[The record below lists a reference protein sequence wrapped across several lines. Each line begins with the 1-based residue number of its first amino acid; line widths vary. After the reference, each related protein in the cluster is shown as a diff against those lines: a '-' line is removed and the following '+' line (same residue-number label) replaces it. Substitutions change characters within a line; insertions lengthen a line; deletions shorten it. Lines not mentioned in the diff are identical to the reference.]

1 MNVKAVLLALA
12 AFTLAAPAGAQAPGP
27 QGPSAAPRPAFENDL
42 AGLAHVLGGAHYIRI
57 LCSGKADQTWRQ
69 QMQKFM
75 DLEGPP
81 GTPRRA
87 LMVAEFNEGYREQ
100 EQRYSSCSPDAQGA
114 EGQLKAQGG
123 RYAQS
128 LAARYKY

>member
-1 MNVKAVLLALA
+1 MTARFALCALAALALA
-12 AFTLAAPAGAQAPGP
+12 APSFAQAP
-27 QGPSAAPRPAFENDL
+27 PSAGPPRPAFENDL
-42 AGLAHVLGGAHYIRI
+42 GGLAHVLGGAHYIRI

-87 LMVAEFNEGYREQ
+87 LMVQEFNEGYREQ
-100 EQRYSSCSPDAQGA
+100 EQRYSSCSPDAQSA
-114 EGQLKAQGG
+114 ENTLKAQGARFAKALAV
-123 RYAQS
+123 RY
-128 LAARYKY
+128 RY

>member
-1 MNVKAVLLALA
+1 MNARFALCVFA
-12 AFTLAAPAGAQAPGP
+12 TFAFIAPAGAQAP
-27 QGPSAAPRPAFENDL
+27 PSAGPPRPAFENDL

-57 LCSGKADQTWRQ
+57 LCSGKGDQTWRS

-87 LMVAEFNEGYREQ
+87 LMVQEFNEGYREQ
-100 EQRYSSCSPDAQGA
+100 EQRYSGCTPEAQGA
-114 EGQLKAQGG
+114 ENQLKAQGARFAKG
-123 RYAQS
+123 
-128 LAARYKY
+128 LAARYRY

>member
-1 MNVKAVLLALA
+1 MNARFALCALA
-12 AFTLAAPAGAQAPGP
+12 ALALAAPAGAQAPTSAGP
-27 QGPSAAPRPAFENDL
+27 PRPAFENDL

-57 LCSGKADQTWRQ
+57 LCAGKGDQSWRL

-87 LMVAEFNEGYREQ
+87 LMVQEFNEGYREQ
-100 EQRYSSCSPDAQGA
+100 EQRYSGCSPDAQGA
-114 EGQLKAQGG
+114 ENTLKTQGA
-123 RYAQS
+123 RFAKA
-128 LAARYKY
+128 LAARYRY